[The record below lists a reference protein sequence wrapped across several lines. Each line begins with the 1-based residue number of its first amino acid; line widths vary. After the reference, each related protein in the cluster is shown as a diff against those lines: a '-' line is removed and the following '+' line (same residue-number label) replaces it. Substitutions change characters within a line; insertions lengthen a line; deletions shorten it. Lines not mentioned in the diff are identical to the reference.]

1 MHLCI
6 TSSYQGRDGRTV
18 SRIIITYIMYV
29 YPIYIYRGTV
39 CECPYIE
46 VLSVFK
52 ESRMIKE
59 GEGGLNK

>member
-1 MHLCI
+1 M
-6 TSSYQGRDGRTV
+6 
-18 SRIIITYIMYV
+18 YILYIFIEGQYV
-29 YPIYIYRGTV
+29 NV
-39 CECPYIE
+39 LIE